1 MLVKQGTISNSHDV
15 RATLTPQPP
24 IRRGPSGPDVG
35 GVRESTL
42 SLSATPPRV
51 DRNHDPSRELDFKK
65 PKLRSQ
71 LTQSCSQAEESLS
84 F

>member
-1 MLVKQGTISNSHDV
+1 MIVASFGLPSLPSLPLGEGRQALAWV
-15 RATLTPQPP
+15 R
-24 IRRGPSGPDVG
+24 
-35 GVRESTL
+35 VRESTL